1 MTLLSEVDQVKE
13 DRKRVRHLLG
23 AFDGHRVD
31 EASRF
36 GGVATAASVT
46 RGTAQPFDVLEEVL
60 ATRLGDDLTQ
70 QAAEEPHVLA
80 QCAELVRSLARHTES
95 LGKRHTSLVR
105 AAIAC
110 LLVAVV
116 AGGCSSSHPTP
127 QHVHVTVVPSRA
139 QLDTPVSI
147 RVDGLHAGQRATLTA
162 TAVDA
167 SRVTWFSR
175 TTFVA
180 SAAGVVDTRQRP
192 VSGSYDDV
200 DPMGPIDRMKPTN
213 KGADEVVFI
222 SPQEGYEVT
231 LSVTVAGHQV
241 AQTVIERSDALPIH
255 LRSFRPPRDDIYAD
269 LYLPNRAAGHRPAV
283 LLFGGSGGGL
293 GEFFEARLLASH
305 GYPAMALAYFREP
318 GLPEQLDR
326 IPLEYFVK
334 ALQELRRAPG
344 VDAAQVLTWGVSRG
358 SEAAL
363 LLGAHFPRLVHGVV
377 ATVPSSV
384 VNSGWTLRGHPLRRA
399 AIPVERIRGPIVLV
413 CGGRDLVWPSCS
425 YADAIV
431 KRLQQH
437 GEAGRVT
444 ELRYPAAGHSVG
456 EIVPYVPTASVDLGP
471 GAPEM
476 GGTVSSVVLGR
487 IDAWRHIL
495 ALLATLG

>member
-1 MTLLSEVDQVKE
+1 
-13 DRKRVRHLLG
+13 
-23 AFDGHRVD
+23 
-31 EASRF
+31 
-36 GGVATAASVT
+36 
-46 RGTAQPFDVLEEVL
+46 
-60 ATRLGDDLTQ
+60 
-70 QAAEEPHVLA
+70 
-80 QCAELVRSLARHTES
+80 
-95 LGKRHTSLVR
+95 
-105 AAIAC
+105 
-110 LLVAVV
+110 
-116 AGGCSSSHPTP
+116 
-127 QHVHVTVVPSRA
+127 VHVTVAPSRA
-139 QLDTPVSI
+139 QLDAPVSI

-200 DPMGPIDRMKPTN
+200 DPIGPIDRMKPTN

-255 LRSFRPPRDDIYAD
+255 VRSYRTPRDEIYAD
-269 LYLPNRAAGHRPAV
+269 LYMPNHAAGRRPAV

-344 VDAAQVLTWGVSRG
+344 VDPAQVLTWGVSRG

-384 VNSGWTLRGHPLRRA
+384 INPSYPDEGHSPWTLHGRPLPHVTHPLLGDPSPPLRSA
-399 AIPVERIRGPIVLV
+399 IIPVEQIHGPIVLV

-444 ELRYPAAGHSVG
+444 ELSYPAAGHSVG

-476 GGTVSSVVLGR
+476 GGTVSGVVLGR